1 MQIPSFKG
9 NGYPIAL
16 LKYFLDKE
24 KKQKMDRT
32 TQGNIRVADHKR
44 LGGVWRT
51 MINRCELPSTRHY
64 GRYGGRGIKVCEEW
78 HIFSNFYKWA
88 IENGYDEDAPRGQY
102 TIDRINNDGDYT
114 PDNCRWITQAEQ
126 CLNKSNNRFIEID
139 GEIHTVL
146 EWCNIL
152 KLDRSFVNNRINQY
166 HWDEKRA
173 LLEPK
178 CAKYMPHYIEIDGVV
193 HTLQEWCKIN
203 GIKPTTASCRI
214 RVYGWDEIRAVTEPT
229 HEECRTHKTT
239 NNKR

>member
-1 MQIPSFKG
+1 MKGSCKFLHLRAMLIPLPYSNISWMRRK
-9 NGYPIAL
+9 N
-16 LKYFLDKE
+16 K
-24 KKQKMDRT
+24 KMDRT

-64 GRYGGRGIKVCEEW
+64 GRYGRRGIKVCEEW

-114 PDNCRWITQAEQ
+114 P
-126 CLNKSNNRFIEID
+126 
-139 GEIHTVL
+139 L

-166 HWDEKRA
+166 HWDEKTSLVRTQMCKVYAA
-173 LLEPK
+173 L
-178 CAKYMPHYIEIDGVV
+178 YRNRRGGSYFTRVV
-193 HTLQEWCKIN
+193 
-203 GIKPTTASCRI
+203 
-214 RVYGWDEIRAVTEPT
+214 
-229 HEECRTHKTT
+229 
-239 NNKR
+239 